1 MYPGVCD
8 FRGLARG
15 FLEECEMPRHL
26 IEPRQAQTAKA
37 DTPDGDGLFL
47 RVGPSGATFT
57 FRFTAPNGKRRE
69 MGVGACDQSS
79 QATAGASLKRARKK
93 ADDARALVASGR
105 DPIEAAKAE
114 KMAQRSD
121 VPTLEAVATAYHRD
135 KIVPTRS
142 PDHAREWLE
151 SLRRHLPARMWA
163 GPITLIDSASL
174 LPVIADIVERH
185 PETGGRIRQR
195 LEKVFGRA
203 RIMKLIAHNPAAEI
217 RDELPERRK
226 ADREHFRVIPYAEV
240 PALIAQLRKVPG
252 RAARAI
258 EFGVLTA
265 ARPGETR
272 GATWSEIDFDAA
284 EWRIPGERMKAGEPH
299 TVHLSAPALS
309 ILRAQRGIH
318 PEYVFA
324 SNMRSASLTD
334 AAMGM
339 VLRRLGV
346 ADRTVTHSLCRST
359 FSTWARETG
368 AGHVD
373 VIEACLAHREA
384 DRVAAAYNRAQ
395 HFDARRDL
403 LNRWAEFVTSAAGA
417 EPAASGTYDA
427 QRQRVLSMIDTGAA
441 DDTIAA
447 ALAAEFSLTQARAM
461 REVRSVRHAMGG
473 AE

>member
-1 MYPGVCD
+1 
-8 FRGLARG
+8 
-15 FLEECEMPRHL
+15 MPRHL
-26 IEPRQAQTAKA
+26 LSAREAQTATA
-37 DTPDGDGLFL
+37 DKPDGDGLLL

-57 FRFTAPNGKRRE
+57 YRFTAPNGKRRE
-69 MGVGACDQSS
+69 LGCGRCDQSS
-79 QATAGASLKRARKK
+79 QNAAGASLKRARKK
-93 ADDARALVASGR
+93 ADDARQLLASGR

-121 VPTLEAVATAYHRD
+121 VPTLEAVATDYHRV
-135 KIVPTRS
+135 KIAPSRT

-151 SLRRHLPARMWA
+151 SLRRHLPARMWT

-174 LPVIADIVERH
+174 LPIVEDIMLRH

-195 LEKVFGRA
+195 LEKVFARA
-203 RIMKLIAHNPAAEI
+203 MVNKLIAHNPAYEI
-217 RDELPERRK
+217 RHELPERSK
-226 ADREHFRVIPYAEV
+226 SDREHFRVIPYAEV

-272 GATWSEIDFDAA
+272 GATWSEIDFEAA
-284 EWRIPGERMKAGEPH
+284 EWRIPGDRMKAGEPH
-299 TVHLSAPALS
+299 TVHLSAPALA
-309 ILRAQRGIH
+309 ILQAQRGIH
-318 PEYVFA
+318 PEFVFP
-324 SNMRSASLTD
+324 SPMKRGELSD
-334 AAMGM
+334 AAMGKI
-339 VLRRLGV
+339 LKGLGY
-346 ADRTVTHSLCRST
+346 AELTVTHSLCRST

-403 LNRWAEFVTSAAGA
+403 LNRWAEFVISVAGA

-427 QRQRVLSMIDTGAA
+427 QRQRVLSLIDTGAA

-447 ALAAEFSLTQARAM
+447 ALVSEFELTRARAM
-461 REVRSVRHAMGG
+461 REVRSVRHAMKT
-473 AE
+473 